1 MKILTA
7 EQIRALDRFTIE
19 NEPVSSFDLMERAAI
34 SVLNAFPK
42 GKDWDLRPVFY
53 FCGKGNNGGDGL
65 AMARIQSEREEREI
79 TVVVLEHMEQGS
91 VDFGK
96 NLYHLQGEE
105 TVAIIH
111 IDVAEEL
118 PEIPEDAIVVDAI
131 LGSGLSRPLD
141 GFLADV
147 VQRLNQLEN
156 FKLSIDMPTGLFSE
170 DNTKNDLTKVFRADL
185 TVTFHCPKLSL
196 MLPDSGVFAG
206 EIQVQDI
213 GLLEEQMQADGPFRY
228 VVAEDLRPIIKKRAK
243 FSHKGTYGHALLL
256 AGSRG
261 KMGAAQLAAAA
272 AMRAGAGLVTAHVP
286 ACGLDIL
293 QLGIREAMCSVDANE
308 HFITEFPKLE
318 PFSTIAIGPGIGTE
332 KDTANALK
340 RLIQDAKVP
349 LLIDADALNVL
360 SENKTWLSFLPKN
373 TILTPHPKEFE
384 RLAGT
389 WKTGYERLQLQ
400 MEFSRKYG
408 VIVVLKGAH
417 TSTSTPAG
425 QVFFNSNGNPGMA
438 TAGSGDVL
446 TGVILGLLSQGYSPE
461 VAAVFGVHLHAQAGD
476 AAAFLYSENAVMASD
491 MVHHL
496 GNAFRDIAQDDDWD
510 VPFLSFDEE

>member
-42 GKDWDLRPVFY
+42 GKNWDLRPVYY

-65 AMARIQSEREEREI
+65 AMARIQSEKEEREI
-79 TVVVLEHMEQGS
+79 TVVVLEHMEHGS

-96 NLYHLQGEE
+96 NLYHLQGECSVE
-105 TVAIIH
+105 ILH

-118 PEIPEDAIVVDAI
+118 PEIPEDAIVVDSI

-147 VQRLNQLEN
+147 VHRLNQLEN
-156 FKLSIDMPTGLFSE
+156 FKLSIDLPSGLFSE
-170 DNTKNDLTKVFRADL
+170 DNSKNDLTKIFRADL

-196 MLPDSGVFAG
+196 MLPDTGAFAG

-213 GLLEEQMQADGPFRY
+213 GLLAQQMQVDSPFQF
-228 VVAEDLRPIIKKRAK
+228 VISEDIRPLIKKRAK

-272 AMRAGAGLVTAHVP
+272 TMRSGAGVITVHVP
-286 ACGLDIL
+286 SCGLDIL
-293 QLGIREAMCSVDANE
+293 QLGMREAICSVDTNN

-318 PFSTIAIGPGIGTE
+318 PFSAIAIGPGIGTE

-340 RLIQDAKVP
+340 LLIQETKVP
-349 LLIDADALNVL
+349 LLIDADGLNIL
-360 SENKTWLSFLPKN
+360 SENEKWLSFLPKN

-389 WKTGYERLQLQ
+389 WGTDYERLQKQ
-400 MEFSRKYG
+400 VEFSKKHG
-408 VIVVLKGAH
+408 VIIVLKGAH
-417 TSTSTPAG
+417 TSTSMPDG
-425 QVFFNSNGNPGMA
+425 RVFFNSNGNPGMA
-438 TAGSGDVL
+438 TAGTGDVL

-476 AAAFLYSENAVMASD
+476 GAAFLYSENTVLASD
-491 MVHHL
+491 IVHLL
-496 GNAFRDIAQDDDWD
+496 GNAFRDIAQDDDWE
-510 VPFLSFDEE
+510 VPFLRFDEE